1 MTSTFGTTD
10 DPVHPAAP
18 NPLYGFPPAA
28 LVPTDAP
35 PPPVLHGAQMKQ
47 RNPFLV
53 WLVFPVIT
61 LGIYSLVW
69 YFKIH
74 NEMLR
79 FDPRQPIKPAGSLL
93 TVMFGGII
101 IVPPF
106 VSYFNTGNRIATV
119 QRADMIIVSMASARQ
134 TPMYDPLS
142 HLVYVTRGDD
152 VRSTIVNGKVLMR
165 DRKMLTLDEN
175 AVLAEARSWSDKVR
189 AAVGR

>member
-1 MTSTFGTTD
+1 MTSTSGTSN
-10 DPVHPAAP
+10 DPLHPAAP
-18 NPLYGFPPAA
+18 NPWNGISPAA
-28 LVPTDAP
+28 LVPADAP
-35 PPPVLHGAQMKQ
+35 TRPVLLGAQMKL
-47 RNPFLV
+47 RNPLLV

-106 VSYFNTGNRIATV
+106 VSYFNTGNRIATA
-119 QRADMIIVSMASARQ
+119 QRAAGLPATSNPWIGFVLISSSA
-134 TPMYDPLS
+134 
-142 HLVYVTRGDD
+142 
-152 VRSTIVNGKVLMR
+152 
-165 DRKMLTLDEN
+165 
-175 AVLAEARSWSDKVR
+175 
-189 AAVGR
+189 